1 MALTKAR
8 NTQRLGAANE
18 VVLSSLSLPQKGG
31 TTIFDQSLVAIS
43 GGYVQPFVAGTGLVA
58 AGKAAIPNGQ
68 PLVAVSDGD
77 NNVRVEQGVFAFL
90 MGSGANA
97 FTTADIG
104 KVGYGSDDQT
114 FNKTDGGGLWS
125 VAGIFLGLKSSTEG
139 YLSVALQNVELTA
152 RRNCEE
158 ISASGVFNPAIRT
171 TRYTVGATLANTL
184 ADGSF
189 AGQRKTIYCV
199 SVSGTPVGVVTPAH
213 ASGFTTITFGAASG
227 KCSVELEWDSSL
239 GTPAWKLVG
248 VTTTAGATLT
258 IA

>member
-1 MALTKAR
+1 MALGKAR
-8 NTQRLGAANE
+8 NTTRWGAGNE
-18 VVLSSLSLPQKGG
+18 VVLSSLAIAQKGG
-31 TTIFDQSLVAIS
+31 TTIYDGAMVAVS
-43 GGYVQPFVAGTGLVA
+43 GGYVCPFVAGTGLVA
-58 AGKAAIPNGQ
+58 AGKASLPTGQ
-68 PLVAVSDGD
+68 PSVCANDGD
-77 NNVRVEQGVFAFL
+77 VTIRVEQGVFPYL
-90 MGSGANA
+90 MGSAANA
-97 FTTADIG
+97 LTQADVG
-104 KVGYGSDDQT
+104 KVVYGSDDQT
-114 FNKTDGGGLWS
+114 VNKTDGGGLWS
-125 VAGIFLGLKSSTEG
+125 AAGIFVGLKSSTEV
-139 YLSVALQNVELTA
+139 YVFLALQNVELTA

-158 ISASGVFNPAIRT
+158 ISASGAFNPAIRT

-184 ADGSF
+184 GDGSF

-248 VTTTAGATLT
+248 VVTTSGATLT